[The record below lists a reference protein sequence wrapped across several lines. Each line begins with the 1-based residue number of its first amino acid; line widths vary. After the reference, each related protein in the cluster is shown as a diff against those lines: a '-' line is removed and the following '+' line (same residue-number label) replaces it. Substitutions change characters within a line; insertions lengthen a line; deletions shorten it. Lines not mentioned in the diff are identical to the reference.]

1 MSRKFWKIGL
11 VLAVAAPSVLARMT
25 GTELPPLAAML
36 TFGAGVVAASFLLA
50 WAAEVAQLDVSASF
64 ATALLALVAVL
75 PEYAVDLYFSFTAG
89 HRPEYAPYAAANMT
103 GSNRLLVGVGWPLVA
118 LLFAITARRRKLSTA
133 TITLRPQRRLELAFL
148 ALASFYAFIIPFK
161 GTLHVVDSGILLC
174 LFGAYLW
181 RTGQQEREE
190 PELHGMPA
198 ELARLPQAIRRGL
211 VVGFFVFAALVIGL
225 AAKPFADALVS
236 GGRQLGIDEFLLVQ
250 WLAPLSSEAP
260 ELLVAGILA
269 LHGHHDAALGT
280 LLSSKVNQWTL
291 LVGSLPIAHAI
302 GGGGLALHL
311 DARQNEEF
319 LLTAGQA
326 FFAVALLLRLR
337 LRPRDAALLFAA
349 FALQLFVP
357 QPAIRS
363 VFAAVYIVLG
373 LGLFIQQRR
382 EIAPLAR
389 ALVREPVVE
398 AAS

>member
-1 MSRKFWKIGL
+1 VFAKFWKIGL
-11 VLAVAAPSVLARMT
+11 LLAVAAPSVVARLT
-25 GTELPPLAAML
+25 GTTLPPLAAML

-50 WAAEVAQLDVSASF
+50 WAAEVAQLDVSASL
-64 ATALLALVAVL
+64 ATAALALVAVL
-75 PEYAVDLYFSFTAG
+75 PEYAVDLYFAFTAG
-89 HRPEYAPYAAANMT
+89 HRPEYGAYAAANMT
-103 GSNRLLVGVGWPLVA
+103 GSNRLLVGLGWPLVA
-118 LLFAITARRRKLSTA
+118 LLFGIAARRRKLPAA

-148 ALASFYAFIIPFK
+148 ATASVYAFIIPLK
-161 GTLHVVDSGILLC
+161 GTLSVIDSAILLA

-181 RTGQQEREE
+181 RTGQQERQE

-198 ELARLPQAIRRGL
+198 NLAELPRNVRRSV

-236 GGRQLGIDEFLLVQ
+236 GGRHLGVDEFLLVQ

-269 LHGHHDAALGT
+269 LHGHEDAALGT

-291 LVGSLPIAHAI
+291 LVGSLALAHAV
-302 GGGGLALHL
+302 GGGGLVLHL

-337 LRPRDAALLFAA
+337 LRPRAAILLFAA
-349 FALQLFVP
+349 FALQLAVP
-357 QPAIRS
+357 QPSMRL
-363 VFAAVYIVLG
+363 VFAGIYIALG
-373 LGLFIQQRR
+373 LGLFLWQRK

-389 ALVREPVVE
+389 ALVREPAVE
-398 AAS
+398 AV